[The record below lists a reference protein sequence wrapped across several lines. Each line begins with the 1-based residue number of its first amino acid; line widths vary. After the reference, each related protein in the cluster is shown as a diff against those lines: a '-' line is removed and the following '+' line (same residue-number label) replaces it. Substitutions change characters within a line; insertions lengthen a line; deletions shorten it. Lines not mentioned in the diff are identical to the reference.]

1 MTRRAPLPTNRAV
14 RTLISLLLL
23 SAILYA
29 GWRGLQHVEAE
40 YPEHLPWMPL
50 AVEDPIGRATPL
62 KIAALSGDKPACL
75 ALFEGS
81 ELAVTPFDD
90 RRTSQQCGY
99 VDAVALETMTAGY
112 QPSTVRLSCPL
123 AAALAI
129 WETHSVQPAAER
141 LLGSEVEAIEHYGT
155 YSCRRMYGRETGRW
169 SKHATA
175 EAIDIAAFR
184 LADGRRISLLD
195 DWDEGGQ
202 SAAFLRVIRNE
213 GCRVFGTLLGPDYNE
228 AHRDHFHM
236 QAGGFG
242 TCR

>member
-1 MTRRAPLPTNRAV
+1 MHAFSVLGSSTP
-14 RTLISLLLL
+14 
-23 SAILYA
+23 ILH
-29 GWRGLQHVEAE
+29 RNHR
-40 YPEHLPWMPL
+40 H
-50 AVEDPIGRATPL
+50 
-62 KIAALSGDKPACL
+62 
-75 ALFEGS
+75 
-81 ELAVTPFDD
+81 
-90 RRTSQQCGY
+90 
-99 VDAVALETMTAGY
+99 
-112 QPSTVRLSCPL
+112 QPSKIGVR
-123 AAALAI
+123 AG
-129 WETHSVQPAAER
+129 QPAAER